1 MTYNQL
7 IQRFEWW
14 ADAHP
19 MVQQFTHG
27 QFELHDL
34 DKSTPYPAVHV
45 QLADVSFEERVRVY
59 RFEVFV
65 MELHRVNDGEAA
77 AVREDLSNTL
87 QIFEDLIAEL
97 RNGFEVFD
105 RKDFL
110 PRFPITPTPFIQ
122 EHNGVLTG
130 FQGTIEIETGFGA
143 DACDSPLLS
152 HLPPSQLCPDATV
165 TINGTTI
172 GTVGAGETLAALV
185 QYANGT
191 PVGELVSGVWTVP
204 NPAACDPAS
213 ITTNGDSPALE
224 VASGASQDIAIH
236 DTAGADVGTRS
247 GATVTVGDTTVTVNS
262 SAYGSTEAETTF
274 NVEVVDDGDSPVGSL
289 SGGKWVVPVSSGP
302 VGAKLMKTGQTTSY
316 ATDDDGD
323 LQEGRA
329 TDFFTLASNNP
340 FGHTFRF
347 TGFSGGYSNAP
358 LNRSAPD
365 YRLSDG
371 TAAVLATAF
380 PENIFIDWSTY
391 DGSTVLGYYNGILGT
406 DTFLNALAACSL
418 YGTATYP
425 SGWRMSNK
433 REMQNLECAEAA
445 SIYVWDYAPT
455 FLNSNV
461 NCQVSTTY
469 KANTAQVFL
478 FFNSGN
484 MGTVNKTTARGYT
497 AVRTFTVTGTTLT

>member
-1 MTYNQL
+1 VTYNQL

-247 GATVTVGDTTVTVNS
+247 GATVTVADTTVTVNS
-262 SAYGSTEAETTF
+262 SAYDTTEAESTL
-274 NVEVVDDGDSPVGSL
+274 NVQVVDGGDVAVGSL
-289 SGGKWVVPVSSGP
+289 SGGKWVVPDEYFVAITADEAETTIEFTVFFKDGGTRTVTNQTLTNGTIDTGGVVVNAAAGVNTFVGVS
-302 VGAKLMKTGQTTSY
+302 
-316 ATDDDGD
+316 
-323 LQEGRA
+323 
-329 TDFFTLASNNP
+329 
-340 FGHTFRF
+340 
-347 TGFSGGYSNAP
+347 
-358 LNRSAPD
+358 
-365 YRLSDG
+365 LSDG
-371 TAAVLATAF
+371 
-380 PENIFIDWSTY
+380 D
-391 DGSTVLGYYNGILGT
+391 TVELT
-406 DTFLNALAACSL
+406 
-418 YGTATYP
+418 
-425 SGWRMSNK
+425 
-433 REMQNLECAEAA
+433 
-445 SIYVWDYAPT
+445 
-455 FLNSNV
+455 
-461 NCQVSTTY
+461 
-469 KANTAQVFL
+469 
-478 FFNSGN
+478 
-484 MGTVNKTTARGYT
+484 YT
-497 AVRTFTVTGTTLT
+497 ASGGDFLVELEF

>member
-1 MTYNQL
+1 VTYNQL

-110 PRFPITPTPFIQ
+110 PRFPITPRPFIQ

-185 QYANGT
+185 QYENGV
-191 PVGELVSGVWTVP
+191 PVGSLVSGVWTIP
-204 NPAACDPAS
+204 SIACPAAS
-213 ITTNGDSPALE
+213 ITTNADSPALS
-224 VASGASQDIAIH
+224 VASGASQDIDIH

-262 SAYGSTEAETTF
+262 SAYDTTEAESTF
-274 NVEVVDDGDSPVGSL
+274 NVEVVDGGDVAVGSL
-289 SGGKWVVPVSSGP
+289 SGGKWVVPDEYFVAITADEAETTLEFTVYFKDGGTRTVTNQTLTNGSIDTGGVVVNAAAGVNTFVGVS
-302 VGAKLMKTGQTTSY
+302 
-316 ATDDDGD
+316 
-323 LQEGRA
+323 
-329 TDFFTLASNNP
+329 
-340 FGHTFRF
+340 
-347 TGFSGGYSNAP
+347 
-358 LNRSAPD
+358 
-365 YRLSDG
+365 LSDG
-371 TAAVLATAF
+371 
-380 PENIFIDWSTY
+380 D
-391 DGSTVLGYYNGILGT
+391 TVELT
-406 DTFLNALAACSL
+406 
-418 YGTATYP
+418 
-425 SGWRMSNK
+425 
-433 REMQNLECAEAA
+433 
-445 SIYVWDYAPT
+445 
-455 FLNSNV
+455 
-461 NCQVSTTY
+461 
-469 KANTAQVFL
+469 
-478 FFNSGN
+478 
-484 MGTVNKTTARGYT
+484 YT
-497 AVRTFTVTGTTLT
+497 ASGGDFLVELEF

>member
-262 SAYGSTEAETTF
+262 SAYGTTEAESTF
-274 NVEVVDDGDSPVGSL
+274 NVQVVDGGDVAVGSL
-289 SGGKWVVPVSSGP
+289 SGGKWVVPDEYFVAITADEAATTIEFTVFFKDGGTRTVTNQTLTNGTIDTGGVVVNAAAGVNTFVGVS
-302 VGAKLMKTGQTTSY
+302 
-316 ATDDDGD
+316 
-323 LQEGRA
+323 
-329 TDFFTLASNNP
+329 
-340 FGHTFRF
+340 
-347 TGFSGGYSNAP
+347 
-358 LNRSAPD
+358 
-365 YRLSDG
+365 LSDG
-371 TAAVLATAF
+371 
-380 PENIFIDWSTY
+380 D
-391 DGSTVLGYYNGILGT
+391 TVELT
-406 DTFLNALAACSL
+406 
-418 YGTATYP
+418 
-425 SGWRMSNK
+425 
-433 REMQNLECAEAA
+433 
-445 SIYVWDYAPT
+445 
-455 FLNSNV
+455 
-461 NCQVSTTY
+461 
-469 KANTAQVFL
+469 
-478 FFNSGN
+478 
-484 MGTVNKTTARGYT
+484 YT
-497 AVRTFTVTGTTLT
+497 ASGGDFLVELEF

>member
-110 PRFPITPTPFIQ
+110 PRFPITPRPFIQ

-172 GTVGAGETLAALV
+172 GTVGSGETLAALV

-191 PVGELVSGVWTVP
+191 PVGELVSGVWTIPDVV
-204 NPAACDPAS
+204 ACDPAS

-247 GATVTVGDTTVTVNS
+247 GATVTVADTTVTVNS
-262 SAYGSTEAETTF
+262 SAYDTTEAESTL
-274 NVEVVDDGDSPVGSL
+274 NVQVVDGGDVAVGSL
-289 SGGKWVVPVSSGP
+289 SGGKWVVPDEYFVAITADEAETTIEFTVFFKDGGTRTVSAETLTNGSIDTGGVVVNAAAGVNTF
-302 VGAKLMKTGQTTSY
+302 VGVS
-316 ATDDDGD
+316 
-323 LQEGRA
+323 
-329 TDFFTLASNNP
+329 
-340 FGHTFRF
+340 
-347 TGFSGGYSNAP
+347 
-358 LNRSAPD
+358 
-365 YRLSDG
+365 LSDG
-371 TAAVLATAF
+371 
-380 PENIFIDWSTY
+380 D
-391 DGSTVLGYYNGILGT
+391 TVELT
-406 DTFLNALAACSL
+406 
-418 YGTATYP
+418 
-425 SGWRMSNK
+425 
-433 REMQNLECAEAA
+433 
-445 SIYVWDYAPT
+445 
-455 FLNSNV
+455 
-461 NCQVSTTY
+461 
-469 KANTAQVFL
+469 
-478 FFNSGN
+478 
-484 MGTVNKTTARGYT
+484 YT
-497 AVRTFTVTGTTLT
+497 ASGGDFLAELEF

>member
-247 GATVTVGDTTVTVNS
+247 GATVTVADGAVSVNGSGSIPVKAEGSANIDVEDTAGADVGTLAGTTVTVGDTTITVNS
-262 SAYGSTEAETTF
+262 SAYDTTEAESTL
-274 NVEVVDDGDSPVGSL
+274 NVQVVDGGDVAVGSL
-289 SGGKWVVPVSSGP
+289 SGGKWVVPDEYFVAITADEAETTIEFTVFFKDGGTRTVTNQTLTNGTIDTGGVVVNAAAGVNTFVGVS
-302 VGAKLMKTGQTTSY
+302 
-316 ATDDDGD
+316 
-323 LQEGRA
+323 
-329 TDFFTLASNNP
+329 
-340 FGHTFRF
+340 
-347 TGFSGGYSNAP
+347 
-358 LNRSAPD
+358 
-365 YRLSDG
+365 LSDG
-371 TAAVLATAF
+371 
-380 PENIFIDWSTY
+380 D
-391 DGSTVLGYYNGILGT
+391 TVELT
-406 DTFLNALAACSL
+406 
-418 YGTATYP
+418 
-425 SGWRMSNK
+425 
-433 REMQNLECAEAA
+433 
-445 SIYVWDYAPT
+445 
-455 FLNSNV
+455 
-461 NCQVSTTY
+461 
-469 KANTAQVFL
+469 
-478 FFNSGN
+478 
-484 MGTVNKTTARGYT
+484 YT
-497 AVRTFTVTGTTLT
+497 ASGGDFLVELEF